1 MKNDVKLYSLII
13 VLCFV
18 IVFGCLF
25 GTKKSEPKNEN
36 NVIETIESVEV
47 KLPDSSEEEEKQIET
62 ENVENEGLEE
72 LGNIAYN
79 GDYVSEGFELGNYD
93 GLTYFSQID
102 KAWKNYP
109 YTSTGK
115 KSQTIGSSGCGPT
128 SAAMVVSS
136 IKGKVMPYEMG
147 DLFVSHGYRSAN
159 NGTYFAAYRW
169 VADFFDIDYQETY
182 NINTAINLV
191 RNNHYVIA
199 SCSSG
204 LFTYGGHF
212 IVIVGI
218 DGDYLKIYDPY
229 LYNGKFNTSTRKG
242 KATVE
247 GNTVIVSIENFKNYA
262 NTKGFFAFK
271 HNGEN
276 PVQSNQSTTSNE
288 IKYVKANGGLRVR
301 YSPNG
306 TILEVLPTNTRVTV
320 YETVNGW
327 SRIGI
332 NRWVSST
339 YLIYNPLANISNSYV
354 RYVKVSSRLNIRSGA
369 GTNYR
374 RVGSKNNG
382 DQVTVY
388 EERGNWSRIGTNQWV
403 NSSYLVNGI
412 IKSTSKYKI
421 KNTVGA
427 TKTLK
432 SASIIYQKSSLS
444 GRKYNYKK
452 NTKIKILQNVSSS
465 VDKVKVIATGRI
477 GYIKNNLYK

>member
-102 KAWKNYP
+102 KAWKDYP

-182 NINTAINLV
+182 NINTAIK
-191 RNNHYVIA
+191 YPY
-199 SCSSG
+199 
-204 LFTYGGHF
+204 FFKKFF
-212 IVIVGI
+212 I
-218 DGDYLKIYDPY
+218 
-229 LYNGKFNTSTRKG
+229 
-242 KATVE
+242 
-247 GNTVIVSIENFKNYA
+247 SI
-262 NTKGFFAFK
+262 T
-271 HNGEN
+271 
-276 PVQSNQSTTSNE
+276 
-288 IKYVKANGGLRVR
+288 
-301 YSPNG
+301 
-306 TILEVLPTNTRVTV
+306 
-320 YETVNGW
+320 
-327 SRIGI
+327 
-332 NRWVSST
+332 
-339 YLIYNPLANISNSYV
+339 
-354 RYVKVSSRLNIRSGA
+354 
-369 GTNYR
+369 
-374 RVGSKNNG
+374 
-382 DQVTVY
+382 
-388 EERGNWSRIGTNQWV
+388 
-403 NSSYLVNGI
+403 
-412 IKSTSKYKI
+412 
-421 KNTVGA
+421 
-427 TKTLK
+427 
-432 SASIIYQKSSLS
+432 
-444 GRKYNYKK
+444 
-452 NTKIKILQNVSSS
+452 
-465 VDKVKVIATGRI
+465 
-477 GYIKNNLYK
+477 